1 MDIGTRIKICQLL
14 DYVQNNPSFSKRIG
28 IKNVSYYEENREH
41 GKVYLDTTQ
50 TFCKRNHNV

>member
-14 DYVQNNPSFSKRIG
+14 SYAQDNPSFSKRIG
-28 IKNVSYYEENREH
+28 IKDASYYKENREH

-50 TFCKRNHNV
+50 AFCKRNHNV